1 MTHIFRSA
9 ALLFFVLALG
19 LVTPALAEGDAKSK
33 APGAAT
39 ANPEANAINQ
49 RNPHVIHAGP
59 GKPTVG
65 ERHVPA
71 GEAGKGKK
79 SGGH

>member
-1 MTHIFRSA
+1 MSHNFFRSA
-9 ALLFFVLALG
+9 ALVAMTLVL
-19 LVTPALAEGDAKSK
+19 VSPAFAAGGGDSKAK

-39 ANPEANAINQ
+39 ANPEAAPINQ
-49 RNPHVIHAGP
+49 RNPQVIHAGP

-65 ERHVPA
+65 AVHTPA
-71 GEAGKGKK
+71 GGSEKK

>member
-9 ALLFFVLALG
+9 ALVAMTLVLAS
-19 LVTPALAEGDAKSK
+19 PAYAAGGGDKAK

-39 ANPEANAINQ
+39 ANPEAAPINQ
-49 RNPHVIHAGP
+49 RNPQVIHAGP

-65 ERHVPA
+65 TVHTPPGG
-71 GEAGKGKK
+71 GEKK

>member
-1 MTHIFRSA
+1 MIHIFRSA
-9 ALLFFVLALG
+9 ALVAMTLVLASPVYASG
-19 LVTPALAEGDAKSK
+19 GDSKAK

-39 ANPEANAINQ
+39 ANPEAAPINQ
-49 RNPHVIHAGP
+49 RNPQVIHVGP

-65 ERHVPA
+65 TVHAPA
-71 GEAGKGKK
+71 GGGEKK